1 MINQGILSTEIAYIF
16 VPIITLILGILIGYL
31 AQQSGFCSIGGMR
44 DLFLFKHTRLFF
56 GYLALIVTA
65 FVSYFLFSLILE
77 SAFPN
82 FFWAAEKGVFNPI
95 PGAPAG
101 LENWAYVLLA
111 IVGGFGMGLLGVILG
126 GCPLRQTVMGFEG
139 NIKSLVFVFGM
150 GVGGIIFHLFIS
162 GWVVTLFS

>member
-1 MINQGILSTEIAYIF
+1 MINQGLLSSELAYIF
-16 VPIITLILGILIGYL
+16 VPILTLLLGILIGYL

-56 GYLALIVTA
+56 GYLALIGTA

-82 FFWAAEKGVFNPI
+82 FFWAAENGLFTPI
-95 PGAPAG
+95 PGAPSG
-101 LENWAYVLLA
+101 LENWGYVLLA
-111 IVGGFGMGLLGVILG
+111 IIGGFGMGLLGVILG

-139 NIKSLVFVFGM
+139 NIKSLFFVVGM
-150 GVGGIIFHLFIS
+150 AIGGILFHLFIS
-162 GWVVTLFS
+162 NWIVLLLT